1 MSKLLRA
8 ANVKGFSHE
17 YELFSLLTSGTAPLG
32 FTVAVRTRF
41 PACVHCRG
49 SSKMADVIGEADR
62 VRMRKRAV
70 WSTQSCSLIAS
81 IGSASAVDG
90 PIGLA

>member
-8 ANVKGFSHE
+8 TNSKSFVSD
-17 YELFSLLTSGTAPLG
+17 ELFSLLSSGTAPSG
-32 FTVAVRTRF
+32 FTVAVRTKS
-41 PACVHCRG
+41 PAFVHAGG

-81 IGSASAVDG
+81 IGSASAVG
-90 PIGLA
+90 GLSGLA